1 MYYSK
6 KVKVGNKYNF
16 NYIKGLAREN
26 TFQHDRTRVEEGV
39 AKIREDILN
48 LLDISKRDVF
58 FDPEL
63 GSDLERFLFEI
74 NDFVLRDM
82 IVKCVTIDVEK
93 AIPDVKVRFVE
104 VDQDYDYHLVT
115 IRLEYDIISLG
126 IYDKLEITRYL
137 KEQIDLS

>member
-6 KVKVGNKYNF
+6 KTTIGNKYKL

-26 TFQHDRTRVEEGV
+26 TFLYGNTRVEEGLN
-39 AKIREDILN
+39 KIREDILN
-48 LLDISKRDVF
+48 LLDISKGDVF

-82 IVKCVTIDVEK
+82 IVKCVTIDVEQ
-93 AIPDVKVRFVE
+93 AIPEVKVRFVE
-104 VDQDYDYHLVT
+104 VDQDYDYHTVT
-115 IRLEYDIISLG
+115 IRLEYDVISLG
-126 IYDKLEITRYL
+126 VVDKIEITRYL
-137 KEQIDLS
+137 KESIDLS